1 MAAAGV
7 EVAVHELRPPADI
20 LAEPPVR
27 SEATTRADS
36 SRWQHQLRRVLDRDV
51 LPRLVACGATTWA
64 APWSASPGSDQI
76 PDLIQESEVV
86 ALSDSLLARDSRA
99 GWERVTTLR
108 ARRVSLEKIYLQLF
122 APAANRLG
130 DLWAR
135 DVCDFFDVSD
145 ALHGL
150 KQLFETI
157 RTQQRERVLGDLS
170 RRVLLAPAPGESHT
184 FGVAMVAEF
193 FTMAGWDAAP
203 CHSGH
208 HTKLL
213 ASQWFDVAGFSLSSD
228 RCLKGLRAAIAA
240 ARRAS
245 RNPALGVIVGG
256 SLFNGRESLALEIGA
271 DGTAVDAEGAVTLAR
286 SLLKVQQPM

>member
-1 MAAAGV
+1 M
-7 EVAVHELRPPADI
+7 AVHELRPPAET
-20 LAEPPVR
+20 LAEPPTR
-27 SEATTRADS
+27 SEAKISAD
-36 SRWQHQLRRVLDRDV
+36 RPHWQHLLRRVLDRDV

-64 APWSASPGSDQI
+64 PPTVGLPSSDRTAD
-76 PDLIQESEVV
+76 PIQESEIV
-86 ALSDSLLARDSRA
+86 ALTNALLSRDARA
-99 GWERVTTLR
+99 GWERVTALR
-108 ARRVSLEKIYLQLF
+108 ARRVSLEKIYLHLF

-135 DVCDFFDVSD
+135 DMCDFFDVSD

-157 RTQQRERVLGDLS
+157 RTQQRERTLGDLS

-184 FGVAMVAEF
+184 FGAAVVAEF

-203 CHSGH
+203 CHNGH
-208 HTKLL
+208 HTRLL

-228 RCLKGLRAAIAA
+228 RCLKGLRGAIAA

-245 RNPALGVIVGG
+245 RNPAIGVIVGG
-256 SLFNGRESLALEIGA
+256 SLFHGREGLAQEIGA
-271 DGTAVDAEGAVTLAR
+271 DGTATDAEGAVTLAR